1 MNPYL
6 LLAIGIGWVAS
17 IGGSFFYGQG
27 VGVDGERA
35 KQAEIAQ
42 AIQETREAAQ
52 KGAAEAIAKL
62 RPIHTT
68 IRQETEREIK
78 TNVIYRDCKLPPD
91 GVRLANEA
99 LVGKQPEPAGG
110 GKLPS
115 PDATRKG
122 R

>member
-1 MNPYL
+1 MNPYI
-6 LLAIGIGWVAS
+6 LLALGLGWVAS
-17 IGGSFFYGQG
+17 VGGSFFYGQG
-27 VGVDGERA
+27 IGADGEIA
-35 KQAEIAQ
+35 KQAELRQ
-42 AIQETREAAQ
+42 AIAETREAAQ
-52 KGAAEAIAKL
+52 KGAADAIAKL

-68 IRQETEREIK
+68 IKQETEREIR
-78 TNVIYRDCKLPPD
+78 THHIYTDCKLPPD

-99 LVGKQPEPAGG
+99 LTGERTEPPSG